1 MPLGPGVSGPRRVL
15 RRLIEVMAA
24 AGTAQ
29 ARLDQVTTL
38 IATEMVAEV
47 CSIYL
52 LRAGEVL
59 ELFATEGLRK
69 DAVHHTRLRV
79 GEGLVGTIAATSR
92 SLNLADAQSHPN
104 FAYRPETGEEIYRSL
119 MGVPILHA
127 GRVTGVLIIQ
137 NRTSRHY
144 TEEEVEALEIIAMV
158 LAELVAGGEL
168 VRREEILP
176 VDGIATLPLRL
187 EGARLS
193 PGLSIGR
200 ALLYQPQIR
209 IDKLVADDPAA
220 ELGRLRAALTGMQS
234 ALDTLIAEH
243 DAGTGEHRDILETYR
258 MFAEDRGWV
267 RNLNEAILSGLTA
280 EAAIKKVQD
289 DTRARMAQI
298 TDPYLR
304 ERLAD
309 LDDLTNRLFL
319 HLSGGRGW
327 RDDSPIPGD
336 VILIARN
343 LGPAELLDFPS
354 AKLKGVVLEEGS
366 PNAHVVIVA
375 RALDVPVVGRVEGV
389 LSRVLPSDPI
399 IVDGDNGQVFIRPS
413 DEIQQDFAT
422 SVHARAARQ
431 ASYATMRNLPAV
443 TRDGVAISLNLNA
456 GLLIDLQHLHDWGAD
471 GVGLYRTE
479 VPFMVR
485 SEYPDVAAQAN
496 LYRRIYDHSGTKPVV
511 FRTLDIGGDKLLPY
525 WSTEKEENPA
535 MGWRAI
541 RIALDRP
548 ALLRQQL
555 RALLMASSGRP
566 LHVMFPMVAEVGE
579 FDRARAL
586 LDREMALARARGDRP
601 PDPVRVGVMVE
612 VPALAWQ
619 LGALL
624 KRVDFLSLGSNDFFQ
639 FFFASDRGNR
649 RLAERYDVLSPAPL
663 RFLSEISRRCD
674 EAKIPLT
681 VCGEIAGQP
690 LEALVLLALGFRR
703 LSMAPPALG
712 PIKVMVRTTDLRAV
726 AAFVRTRLTR
736 TETSLRSSLR
746 AFAIDHGIAI

>member
-1 MPLGPGVSGPRRVL
+1 MPTGPGVSSPRRVL

-24 AGTAQ
+24 PGTAQ
-29 ARLDQVTTL
+29 ARLDRVATL
-38 IATEMVAEV
+38 IALEMVAEV

-79 GEGLVGTIAATSR
+79 GEGLVGTVAASAR
-92 SLNLADAQSHPN
+92 ALNLADAQSHPK
-104 FAYRPETGEEIYRSL
+104 FVYRPETGEEIYRSL

-127 GRVTGVLIIQ
+127 GRVAGVLVIQ

-144 TEEEVEALEIIAMV
+144 TDEEVEALEIIAMV

-168 VRREEILP
+168 VSRDEILP
-176 VDGIATLPLRL
+176 VDGNATLPLRL
-187 EGARLS
+187 EGVRLNA
-193 PGLSIGR
+193 GLAIGR
-200 ALLYQPQIR
+200 ALLYQPQIH
-209 IDKLVADDPAA
+209 IDKLVADDPQA
-220 ELGRLRAALTGMQS
+220 ELARLRDALTGMQS
-234 ALDTLIAEH
+234 AIDTLIAEH
-243 DAGTGEHRDILETYR
+243 DVGAGEHRDVLETYR

-280 EAAIKKVQD
+280 EAAIKMVQD

-319 HLSGGRGW
+319 HLSGSRSW
-327 RDDSPIPGD
+327 RDDESIPND
-336 VILIARN
+336 VILFARN
-343 LGPAELLDFPS
+343 LGPAELLDFPR
-354 AKLKGVVLEEGS
+354 AKLKGLVLEEGS
-366 PNAHVVIVA
+366 ANAHVVIVA
-375 RALDVPVVGRVEGV
+375 RALDVPVVGRVEGS
-389 LSRVLPSDPI
+389 LTRVLPGDPVI
-399 IVDGDNGQVFIRPS
+399 IDGDNAQVMIRPGE
-413 DEIQQDFAT
+413 DIQQDFAA
-422 SVHARAARQ
+422 SVQARAERQ
-431 ASYATMRNLPAV
+431 VVYVAMRHLPAV
-443 TRDGVAISLNLNA
+443 TRDGVEISLNVNA

-485 SEYPDVAAQAN
+485 SEYPDVAAQAS
-496 LYRRIYDHSGTKPVV
+496 LYGRIFDQAGDKPVI

-525 WSTEKEENPA
+525 WSPAREENPA

-555 RALLMASSGRP
+555 RALVMAAKGRP
-566 LHVMFPMVAEVGE
+566 LQVMFPMVAEVSE
-579 FDRARAL
+579 LDRARSL
-586 LDREMALARARGDRP
+586 LDREIRAAQRRGEQTP
-601 PDPVRVGVMVE
+601 EQIRVGAMVE

-619 LGALL
+619 LDALFE
-624 KRVDFLSLGSNDFFQ
+624 RADFLSLGTNDFFQ
-639 FFFASDRGNR
+639 FFFASDRSNPQMT
-649 RLAERYDVLSPAPL
+649 ERYDVLSPPPL
-663 RFLSEISRRCD
+663 RFLAELARRCGR
-674 EAKIPLT
+674 ANIPLT

-690 LEALVLLALGFRR
+690 LEALALLALGYRR
-703 LSMAPPALG
+703 LSMAPPSLG
-712 PIKVMVRTTDLRAV
+712 PVKAMIRTTDLRH
-726 AAFVRTRLTR
+726 AAEFVTARIAK
-736 TETSLRSSLR
+736 TEASLRSSLR
-746 AFAIDHGIAI
+746 DFAVDHRIAI